1 MYFLYEIHL
10 KNILDYFD
18 KQEYFDQVDVFIP
31 DETKLQM
38 PKNKRINYF
47 TPYLINKN
55 LIFRIRMLEILKKED
70 MIVKN

>member
-1 MYFLYEIHL
+1 MKKKLLIDALSTSSGGAIIHL

-55 LIFRIRMLEILKKED
+55 LI
-70 MIVKN
+70 